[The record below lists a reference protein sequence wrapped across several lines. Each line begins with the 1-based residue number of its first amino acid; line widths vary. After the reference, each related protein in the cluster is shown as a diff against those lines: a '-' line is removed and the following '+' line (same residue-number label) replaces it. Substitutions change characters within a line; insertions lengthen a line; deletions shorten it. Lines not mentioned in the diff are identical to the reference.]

1 MLTPPRLDRARAA
14 KGGIA
19 IMVLSLIALL
29 SWAVS
34 SPAGSSPDENFHA
47 TSIWCGWG
55 SDDTTCRDEG
65 VKDTRS
71 MPFDP
76 ALASC
81 YAGLPGISGGCQD
94 EKKGLEHRSD
104 ATWGNFV
111 GLYPPVYYAAMRPLV
126 SDNYEDSVLRI
137 RVVNSILIVSVIA
150 AVGLLIP
157 TSLRRTMLWS
167 LLIAVVPLGMFILPS
182 INPSSWSI
190 LSAGTLWVALYAQFD
205 ATGRRRVALGG
216 LALLTALMGS
226 GARGDSC
233 LYSSLAVI
241 AVFTL
246 RWGMLRANRFPVI
259 VGLGIIVMSAA
270 FFLASDQSSVASKGL
285 YVPDELLSDASKPQ
299 IAIANFLKVPYV
311 LTGMFGSWPLGWF
324 DTEEPAIVFQAALLV
339 FAGVVFAALAH
350 LTRRKIV
357 AVSGVA
363 ICFVL
368 FPIVVLTQGRQ
379 FVGLSVQ
386 PRYLLPLLVLL
397 AAMALHTA
405 SPRHPLTLNRL
416 QLFLIGGGLS
426 VANAVALHV
435 NIRRYV
441 TGIDVNGINLDRG
454 REWWWDIPVGA
465 NTVWVAGSLAFAGAC
480 LLILTMS
487 QGSPVE
493 ARHAA
498 LPERGRKPDAGTAAD
513 PDAYSEVDPD
523 DAPVGGG
530 ADDRAMTRAR

>member
-1 MLTPPRLDRARAA
+1 MLPSSRRGRARAA
-14 KGGIA
+14 KSGIA
-19 IMVLSLIALL
+19 IAVLSLVALL

-55 SDDTTCRDEG
+55 SDGTTCRDDG

-76 ALASC
+76 GRASC
-81 YAGLPGISGGCQD
+81 YAGLPGISASCQD
-94 EKKGLEHRSD
+94 DKDGLEHRTD

-137 RVVNSILIVSVIA
+137 RVVNSVLIVAVIA

-157 TSLRRTMLWS
+157 ASLRRTMLWS

-205 ATGRRRVALGG
+205 ATGRRRVALGA

-246 RWGMLRANRFPVI
+246 RWGVLRANRFPVL
-259 VGLGIIVMSAA
+259 VGVGVVVMSAA
-270 FFLASDQSSVASKGL
+270 FFLSSGQSSVASKGL
-285 YVPDELLSDASKPQ
+285 YVPDELLSDASRPE

-324 DTEEPAIVFQAALLV
+324 DTEEPAIVFQTALLV
-339 FAGVVFAALAH
+339 FAGVVFTALAH
-350 LTRRKIV
+350 LSVRKAL
-357 AVSGVA
+357 AVTGVA

-397 AAMALHTA
+397 GAMALHTK
-405 SPRHPLTLNRL
+405 SSRHPLNLNRF

-426 VANAVALHV
+426 VANAIALHV

-441 TGIDVNGINLDRG
+441 TGIDVNGINLDRD
-454 REWWWDIPVGA
+454 REWWWDIPVGP
-465 NTVWVAGSLAFAGAC
+465 TSVWIIGSLAFAGAC
-480 LLILTMS
+480 VLILTMS
-487 QGSPVE
+487 KGAPLE

-498 LPERGRKPDAGTAAD
+498 APRRSETGISPSREPET
-513 PDAYSEVDPD
+513 YSEGGADTVDP
-523 DAPVGGG
+523 AGGG
-530 ADDRAMTRAR
+530 ADDKAMTRAR